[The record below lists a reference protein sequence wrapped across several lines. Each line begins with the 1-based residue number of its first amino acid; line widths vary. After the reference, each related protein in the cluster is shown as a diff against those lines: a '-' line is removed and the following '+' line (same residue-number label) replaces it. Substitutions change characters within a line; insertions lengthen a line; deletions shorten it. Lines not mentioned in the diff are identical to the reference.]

1 MQIKNKLILF
11 VCIALLLSVL
21 YVSFT
26 LGGSL
31 SQYILEKR
39 AIKLI
44 AIILV
49 SSSIAFSSVLFQTIT
64 ANKILTPAI
73 MGFES
78 VYLFIQT
85 VIVFIYG
92 DKTFKVLSNNE
103 NFGISIFFMM
113 LFALGIYFLIFK
125 KEKNNIYFL
134 LLVGLVMG
142 TLLSSLSSFMQLV
155 IDPDEFS
162 IVENKMFAS
171 FNNINT
177 NLLGFAFGVAVLGFV
192 WGFRKIK
199 YLDAIALGKDIAVNL
214 GVDHNAVVRKYLF
227 IIAILVSV
235 STALVG
241 PMTFLGILVTN
252 LTYELFKTYKHSI
265 LIPACCLVSCI
276 VVLIGQFLVEHLFNL
291 STTISIIINFIGGV
305 YFIYLLLKMNKK

>member
-1 MQIKNKLILF
+1 MQLKNKMILF
-11 VCIALLLSVL
+11 VCITAILSAV
-21 YVSFT
+21 YVFFT
-26 LGGSL
+26 TGYTL
-31 SQYILEKR
+31 SDYILEKR
-39 AIKLI
+39 TVKLI
-44 AIILV
+44 AILVV
-49 SSSIAFSSVLFQTIT
+49 SSCIAFSSLLFQTIT

-85 VIVFIYG
+85 VIVFMYG
-92 DKTFKVLSNNE
+92 DKTFQVLTGNE

-113 LFALGIYFLIFK
+113 LFSLGIYFLIFK
-125 KEKNNIYFL
+125 QEKNNIYFL
-134 LLVGLVMG
+134 LLVGLILG

-171 FNNINT
+171 FNKVNT
-177 NLLGFAFGVAVLGFV
+177 NLLALAIVVAVLGFG

-199 YLDAIALGKDIAVNL
+199 QLDAIALGKDIAINL
-214 GVDHNAVVRKYLF
+214 GVNYNSVVRKYLF

-276 VVLIGQFLVEHLFNL
+276 TVLIGQFLVEHLFNF

>member
-1 MQIKNKLILF
+1 MVLRNKMILF
-11 VCIALLLSVL
+11 LVITAILSAV
-21 YVSFT
+21 YVFFT
-26 LGGSL
+26 TGYTL
-31 SQYILEKR
+31 SDYILEKR
-39 AIKLI
+39 TIKLI
-44 AIILV
+44 AILVV
-49 SSSIAFSSVLFQTIT
+49 SSCIAFSSLLFQTIT

-85 VIVFIYG
+85 VIVFMYG
-92 DKTFKVLSNNE
+92 DKTFQVLTGNE

-113 LFALGIYFLIFK
+113 LFSLGIYFLIFK
-125 KEKNNIYFL
+125 QEKNNIYFL
-134 LLVGLVMG
+134 LLVGLVLG

-155 IDPDEFS
+155 IDPDEYS

-171 FNNINT
+171 FNKINT
-177 NLLGFAFGVAVLGFV
+177 NLLLLAILVAISGFA

-199 YLDAIALGKDIAVNL
+199 HLDTIALGKDIAINL
-214 GVDHNAVVRKYLF
+214 GVDYNKVVRKYLF

-252 LTYELFKTYKHSI
+252 LTYELFKTYKHAI

-276 VVLIGQFLVEHLFNL
+276 VVLIGQFLVEHLFNY

-305 YFIYLLLKMNKK
+305 YFIYLLLKINKK